1 MFGLDDLL
9 GSGFGWLIDA
19 GTSALNAGL
28 DSLGLSQHGRDQYF
42 NRSMMREQMD
52 WQSGEAQKNRDFQT
66 EMYERQLKNYPELLK
81 MQSDSDFN
89 RWKNQ
94 FNIESSYNS
103 QGNQVARNLVAGINP
118 ASQGSALTQGVSM
131 SPSTSAPPHI
141 SPSPVGNPSPVG
153 IPSVG
158 MSRGLLSDIGSFLN
172 DLAQA
177 KKSDKETSRYDEMAT
192 AVINKYKSDS
202 ALADVQ
208 AAAQDIHNSV
218 DKAYLE
224 KETKERINR
233 IVTEAEWFVQR
244 GETEKAEKK
253 LKEAQEVVE
262 KTKNKQL
269 IEQFPIVKENLIKE
283 GKLLDEKRKTEK
295 SQQSKNYSEAK
306 LNNENAQTVKE
317 LRPYE
322 VSFAQ
327 YKSDTQKY
335 VADSSFWRSLIDKSD
350 YVVSNA
356 TKEERISLAIR
367 TAEQTGLVND
377 KLGYEIQE
385 AMAKGEFAEAKEL
398 MGLIESGVSIGTDIG
413 RVRSLDKFATNQ
425 EIRNQI
431 DQNYNYWKMS
441 HTETTKT
448 YNGKGKLKSEQHRI
462 YR

>member
-1 MFGLDDLL
+1 MDPTSLIPLGFGL
-9 GSGFGWLIDA
+9 
-19 GTSALNAGL
+19 LNSFWNSENQNAST
-28 DSLGLSQHGRDQYF
+28 DKQIFFQ
-42 NRSMMREQMD
+42 RE
-52 WQSGEAQKNRDFQT
+52 ENQKNRDFSKM
-66 EMYERQLKNYPELLK
+66 MYELQRDDYLKNYPELLK
-81 MQSDSDFN
+81 QQSDWQFSL
-89 RWKNQ
+89 WKNQ
-94 FNIESSYNS
+94 FDAQNEYNNPQLQVLRS
-103 QGNQVARNLVAGINP
+103 KAAGLQPGATDGLIQGNNMSAQ
-118 ASQGSALTQGVSM
+118 ASVSPPPQLHGSPLGGS
-131 SPSTSAPPHI
+131 I
-141 SPSPVGNPSPVG
+141 SPVGL
-153 IPSVG
+153 PSVLG
-158 MSRGLLSDIGSFLN
+158 TGIFSEVGNFLK

-177 KKSDKETSRYDEMAT
+177 KKFDKETSRYDEMAT
-192 AVINKYKSDS
+192 SVINKYKADT

-208 AAAQDIHNSV
+208 SAAQDIHNTV

-244 GETEKAEKK
+244 GETEKAEQK
-253 LKEAQEVVE
+253 LKEAQEQVE
-262 KTKNKQL
+262 RTKNSQL

-283 GKLLDEKRKTEK
+283 GKLLDEKRKTEQ
-295 SQQSKNYSEAK
+295 SQQSKNYSEVK

-322 VSFAQ
+322 VSLAQ

-356 TKEERISLAIR
+356 TKAERISLAIR

-431 DQNYNYWKMS
+431 DENYNSWKMF
-441 HTETTKT
+441 HTETTRT
-448 YNGKGKLKSEQHRI
+448 YNGKGKLKSEQRRI